1 MAAKALDIDKYLGKT
16 KNRIF
21 KVGVELE
28 GAWSALDPGVTLDND
43 SSVKVLGA
51 AEIAAG
57 WKQGELVSE
66 PLEPIQVAPWM
77 RKWYPNKING
87 TCGLHVHQSFRLAVH
102 YGLLTSEEFQPTVI
116 EYFKRWADQE
126 RLPASHPLWPRLRG
140 ESEYCQHK
148 WWPGLQMQPTRKDY
162 DHFRT
167 GCRYT
172 VINYC
177 YNRNKTMECRLLPMF
192 EDKDQAI
199 RAVRYYI
206 SVTNA
211 SLLALKQRDDGG
223 TFEVKAGSPY
233 VDHSLER
240 F

>member
-1 MAAKALDIDKYLGKT
+1 VAATALDIDRYLGKT

-28 GAWSALDPGVTLDND
+28 GAWASLDPSVTLDPD
-43 SSVKVLGA
+43 SSVKVVGA
-51 AEIAAG
+51 SEIAAG

-66 PLEPIQVAPWM
+66 PLEPIQGAPWI
-77 RKWYPNKING
+77 RKWYPTKVNA
-87 TCGLHVHQSFRLAVH
+87 TCGFHIHTSFKLAVH

-116 EYFKRWADQE
+116 EYFKRWATNE
-126 RLPASHPLWPRLRG
+126 GLPAGHTLWARLRG

-162 DHFRT
+162 DHFRQ

-192 EDKDQAI
+192 DDKDQAV
-199 RAVRYYI
+199 RAFKYYLQI
-206 SVTNA
+206 VNA
-211 SLLALKQRDDGG
+211 SLLALKIRDDGPNI
-223 TFEVKAGSPY
+223 EIKAGSPY
-233 VDHSLER
+233 VEHSLER